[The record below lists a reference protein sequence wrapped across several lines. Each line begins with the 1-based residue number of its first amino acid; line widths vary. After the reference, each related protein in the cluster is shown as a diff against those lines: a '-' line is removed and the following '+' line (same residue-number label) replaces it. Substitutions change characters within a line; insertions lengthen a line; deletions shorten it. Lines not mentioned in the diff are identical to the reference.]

1 MENLKEMPFNQPI
14 DGIPVPSVTRS
25 TSSAFED
32 LLVGMKVGQC
42 LRVQDRK
49 ELKRALYY
57 LRKNQIP
64 VVTRSLGDGSYVI
77 WRRRKNGKSA

>member
-25 TSSAFED
+25 TSSVFED

-42 LRVQDRK
+42 LRTQDR
-49 ELKRALYY
+49 
-57 LRKNQIP
+57 
-64 VVTRSLGDGSYVI
+64 
-77 WRRRKNGKSA
+77 

>member
-14 DGIPVPSVTRS
+14 DGIPVPSVTRC
-25 TSSAFED
+25 TSSVFED
-32 LLVGMKVGQC
+32 LLLGMKVGQC

-49 ELKRALYY
+49 ELKRARYY
-57 LRKNQIP
+57 FRKNEIP
-64 VVTRSLGDGSYVI
+64 VVTRSVGDGSYVL